1 MKKPKNLVLI
11 AALMFSVGAVTTESH
26 AGTITAR
33 GIPGYCNLVWKDT
46 ASPLPSVLENAEKR
60 VDADIKKNPK
70 DFGAMFCKANF
81 LINKASWQE
90 LLALSAKMEKIAS
103 GAPEKSV
110 AYQMLAITH
119 SNLANAAE
127 YQRNAELS
135 RKFGKEMTD
144 RMARGDVVV
153 NVNENRY

>member
-1 MKKPKNLVLI
+1 M
-11 AALMFSVGAVTTESH
+11 
-26 AGTITAR
+26 
-33 GIPGYCNLVWKDT
+33 
-46 ASPLPSVLENAEKR
+46 
-60 VDADIKKNPK
+60 DADIKKNPK